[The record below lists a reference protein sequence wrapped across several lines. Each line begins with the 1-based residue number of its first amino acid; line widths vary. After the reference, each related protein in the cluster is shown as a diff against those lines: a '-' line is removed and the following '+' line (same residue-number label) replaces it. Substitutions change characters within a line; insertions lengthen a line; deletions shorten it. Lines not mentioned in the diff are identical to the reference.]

1 MTFGKL
7 PVSDGGVV
15 FSGSDG
21 SRRRTQDAEQLDC
34 RRDSCKAGLVAPA
47 RFDSSYGPW
56 RSTTRSRLGRRPP
69 MTPAMYGERLRGGES
84 DLALLGPPGVIG
96 DCRTQHDLR

>member
-1 MTFGKL
+1 MAAEDEHKTL
-7 PVSDGGVV
+7 NSWIV
-15 FSGSDG
+15 
-21 SRRRTQDAEQLDC
+21 DAIPA
-34 RRDSCKAGLVAPA
+34 KAGLVAPA

-56 RSTTRSRLGRRPP
+56 RSTTRSRLGRHPP

-96 DCRTQHDLR
+96 DCRNQHDLR